1 MNTIGKKITAIT
13 TAALLTI
20 GLAACGNGNTANN
33 TANTA
38 NTTTQS
44 KTNKPKEKLNPGNW
58 NAWDIK
64 VKHVKTEPDPK
75 NSDIVYVTEKISIK
89 NLSNENI
96 YKPYFMV
103 GLGTPAGDKTV
114 NGSKGIG
121 GGRISLDHY
130 LVSDGKSIY
139 DDGLNGI
146 EQYAQQESNTTSTA
160 TTNWK
165 PGETKTATYKFR
177 LGGYGNGNHEKNI
190 EFRLLKIVHDDN
202 ELDDVTSGAE
212 EANDL
217 WDGKYCPGKNE
228 EGTERNT
235 EDQCTEKW
243 GPVFDL
249 KTGKKITDYATGKD
263 MSTAYFED
271 IRPDDTSDW
280 QANMTDEEKEQL
292 EMQREFLNGN
302 KK

>member
-64 VKHVKTEPDPK
+64 VGPGEQEASGEVIYST
-75 NSDIVYVTEKISIK
+75 NKISIT
-89 NLSNENI
+89 NLSDETI
-96 YKPYFMV
+96 YMPYFEV
-103 GLGTPAGDKTV
+103 RYVTPAGDKSV
-114 NGSKGIG
+114 NNGKGDDLKPSG
-121 GGRISLDHY
+121 DPLHY
-130 LVSDGKSIY
+130 NFVHNGKSRY
-139 DDGLNGI
+139 DKNAGGTEDELAANLAS
-146 EQYAQQESNTTSTA
+146 E
-160 TTNWK
+160 TNWK
-165 PGETKTATYKFR
+165 PGETKTFTAKFR
-177 LGGYGNGNHEKNI
+177 LPADNGSPTTKNLV
-190 EFRLLKIVHDDN
+190 FDKLKIVHDDN

-228 EGTERNT
+228 EGTEKNT

-249 KTGKKITDYATGKD
+249 ETGKKITDYATGKD
-263 MSTAYFED
+263 MSTVYFED